1 MLTIQKWAQLIRKKK
16 KEIQSF
22 EILFIFNWQKNKKK
36 SNLFWIFKKKRNPL
50 INFFLFFYWGK
61 IIKRNPIFWKRIT
74 KNKKSPYK
82 FLFIFN
88 WRKNKKK
95 SNLLWIF
102 KKQGNPFIIF
112 FLFFIGKKIKR
123 NPIFWNI
130 KFCFFTNAHAS
141 VKGFFWKVFIT
152 FTKEDRFSWR
162 RKPPGNVFLDQFKEQ
177 NVPNKMTC
185 LIFKISVR

>member
-1 MLTIQKWAQLIRKKK
+1 MILFLDKEAIRVTF
-16 KEIQSF
+16 F
-22 EILFIFNWQKNKKK
+22 EINLMSKMYRKNKKK

-130 KFCFFTNAHAS
+130 KFCFFTNAHA
-141 VKGFFWKVFIT
+141 WKRF
-152 FTKEDRFSWR
+152 DRVIKIIIFLNLQKKNRLSR
-162 RKPPGNVFLDQFKEQ
+162 PRSHPGNMFLDQFDEQ
-177 NVPNKMTC
+177 NVLNK
-185 LIFKISVR
+185 